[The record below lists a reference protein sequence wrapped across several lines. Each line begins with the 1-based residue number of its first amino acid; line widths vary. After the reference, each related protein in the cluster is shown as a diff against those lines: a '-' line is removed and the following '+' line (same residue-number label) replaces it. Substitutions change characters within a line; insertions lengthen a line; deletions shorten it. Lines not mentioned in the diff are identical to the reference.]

1 MKPAT
6 VPGFHTPSFTM
17 PDGGVEH
24 RLFASDGCGWCDK
37 RHSAWRASAIE
48 APPPKS
54 KLLATDPNEHP
65 SMDRR
70 LDWMPDYP
78 ENDEKPE
85 SKATDWGKA

>member
-54 KLLATDPNEHP
+54 KLLVKDPNWIDITPWLSDSDERDA
-65 SMDRR
+65 MD
-70 LDWMPDYP
+70 
-78 ENDEKPE
+78 NEKPIDAE
-85 SKATDWGKA
+85 WEWGKA